1 MCHRTLVAL
10 ALYLVMGVVAAA
22 QTQNGS
28 SGAPAPPPPQAAS
41 GSVDGNSAALSA
53 TAPAPAPAKKVWT
66 NEDVTDL
73 RGVAPVSTVG
83 STDPTG
89 GKKPK
94 QAANNR
100 SPRAYQAQI
109 ARLEG
114 QIPSLDAQIAE
125 LQAAIDGKPTG
136 DAKTSQRPRSVK
148 ADDWNVEMQ
157 ELQKKKQDTLDQ
169 IAALKDEAR
178 HQGVPPN
185 TLP

>member
-1 MCHRTLVAL
+1 MRHRILVAL
-10 ALYLVMGVVAAA
+10 AVYLFIGVVARAR
-22 QTQNGS
+22 TQNGS
-28 SGAPAPPPPQAAS
+28 SGAPAEPPNQAA
-41 GSVDGNSAALSA
+41 
-53 TAPAPAPAKKVWT
+53 TTPAPTPAKKVWT

-73 RGVAPVSTVG
+73 RGVAPISTVG
-83 STDPTG
+83 STDPNV

-94 QAANNR
+94 QTANNR
-100 SPRAYQAQI
+100 NPRGYQTQI

-136 DAKTSQRPRSVK
+136 DAKVSQRPRSVK

-157 ELQKKKQDTLDQ
+157 ELQKRKQDILDQ
-169 IAALKDEAR
+169 IATLKDEAR

>member
-1 MCHRTLVAL
+1 MCHRTLGAL
-10 ALYLVMGVVAAA
+10 GVYLFIGVVAAA

-28 SGAPAPPPPQAAS
+28 SGGPAPPPSQAVS
-41 GSVDGNSAALSA
+41 GSVNGPSA
-53 TAPAPAPAKKVWT
+53 TAPAPPPAKKVWT
-66 NEDVTDL
+66 NDDVTDL

-83 STDPTG
+83 STDPTM

-94 QAANNR
+94 QAASRN
-100 SPRAYQAQI
+100 PRGYQAQI